1 MTAEQ
6 FDRIVE
12 RALRRIPPRFRRR
25 LDNVAIVVER
35 EPPRPGL
42 LGLYHGVPLTAR
54 SVGDSFRMPDQITIY
69 QGPHERMSRNP
80 AELEKN
86 VADTV
91 WHEIAHYFGM
101 DEPQVRRAERRRRL
115 RD

>member
-1 MTAEQ
+1 LTAEQ

-12 RALRRIPPRFRRR
+12 RALRRIPPRFRKRIE
-25 LDNVAIVVER
+25 NVAIVVER

-42 LGLYHGVPLTAR
+42 LGLYRGVPLTAR
-54 SVGDSFRMPDQITIY
+54 GTGDSFRMPDQITIY
-69 QGPHERMSRNP
+69 QGPHERLARDRT
-80 AELEKN
+80 ELEKM

-101 DEPQVRRAERRRRL
+101 DESRVRRAERRRGTHL
-115 RD
+115 